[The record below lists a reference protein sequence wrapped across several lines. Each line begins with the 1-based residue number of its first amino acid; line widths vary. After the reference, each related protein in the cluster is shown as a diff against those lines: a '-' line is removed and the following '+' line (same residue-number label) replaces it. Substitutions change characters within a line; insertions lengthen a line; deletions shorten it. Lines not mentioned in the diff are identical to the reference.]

1 MKMNTG
7 IGSALTM
14 IAALTVG
21 ACTNLQSSPYLPN
34 DGGAGSSYNHPGY
47 GVVQSIDV
55 VQQEN
60 SGGGSDIG
68 LGTIAGALIGGVVGN
83 QIGGGRGKTVATV
96 AGVAGGAYAGH
107 ELEKKNRQ
115 QQTVDAYK
123 ITVRMDDG
131 SYQALMQDT
140 NSNFRVG
147 DRVRYENGNLYRY

>member
-1 MKMNTG
+1 MKMNIG
-7 IGSALTM
+7 IGGALTM
-14 IAALTVG
+14 IAALTLG
-21 ACTNLQSSPYLPN
+21 ACTNLQSTPYYPN
-34 DGGAGSSYNHPGY
+34 DGGAGSSNTHPGY
-47 GVVQSIDV
+47 GVVQSIEV

-60 SGGGSDIG
+60 AGGGSDIG

-96 AGVAGGAYAGH
+96 AGVAGGAYVGH